1 MFRWPLAADAAVNQ
15 GWAMRQYLTATRVLC
30 LLLAGLLVMSG
41 SGCVGMTAQLI
52 YAIRGNKVPAEF
64 DGLRDKR
71 VAVVCVA
78 NAASYDASA
87 ASSQLAQMV
96 EVLLRQNVKGI
107 TLVPQQDVADWIDNN
122 DWENID
128 YGELGKA
135 LKAEMIVAI
144 DLDGLRM
151 HEDATMYRGRADI
164 SIRVFDM
171 SKRASTVF
179 SRSMPN
185 FSYPTQGGIHVSE
198 TTIAAFQRKFMTELS
213 RDVGRHFYDYE
224 FAENFARD

>member
-1 MFRWPLAADAAVNQ
+1 MCRGPLDVDAAVEQ
-15 GWAMRQYLTATRVLC
+15 GRAMRQRSTATRGLC
-30 LLLAGLLVMSG
+30 VLLAGMLAISG
-41 SGCVGMTAQLI
+41 AGCVGFAAQMI
-52 YAIRGNKVPAEF
+52 HVIRGNKVPAEF
-64 DGLRDKR
+64 DGLAGKR

-78 NAASYDASA
+78 NTTSYDANA

-96 EVLLRQNVKGI
+96 EILLRQNVKDI
-107 TLVPQQDVADWIDNN
+107 EIIRQQDVADWIDSN

-128 YGELGKA
+128 YSELGKA

-144 DLDGLRM
+144 DMDGLRM
-151 HEDATMYRGRADI
+151 HEDATMYRGRADV

-171 SKRASTVF
+171 SKRAATVF

-185 FSYPTQGGIHVSE
+185 FSYPTQSGIHVSE
-198 TTIAAFQRKFMTELS
+198 TTIAAFQRKFMSELA
-213 RDVGRHFYDYE
+213 RDVGRHFYAYE